1 MATLAAEV
9 ILVETEAAAESS
21 STARPITAEVI
32 AENLNSTD
40 KSAASTVASATS
52 SSSSSAA
59 VVVSVSDSD
68 SDEIVTIS
76 QNIRRALEC
85 PICLTLMS
93 VISCY
98 CPNGHAVC
106 ESCMLTLLNMSSAQ
120 ERCCPFCR
128 ALMVQSLFTSAM
140 VDKLNELCHQVKVKC
155 SNWSRGCTEL
165 VPVRY
170 VNEHESR
177 CLYMPNVPCQV
188 TVCQWLGIYEQLYE
202 HVSSS
207 HPGVAVQTSTNQ
219 LNVTDA
225 QDITTNRRRIYLI
238 QSTCGMIWV
247 ILSRIAR
254 SRIQTALF
262 LVNNHL
268 DGYNNHVKL
277 MPTDIVYRVTWFNAN
292 ERSRTKSRTKRVY
305 WSTSLKPEFQL
316 LLSDSYP
323 TFRFKTGRME
333 INWFQ
338 CPKYTGSHSSST
350 C

>member
-1 MATLAAEV
+1 
-9 ILVETEAAAESS
+9 
-21 STARPITAEVI
+21 
-32 AENLNSTD
+32 
-40 KSAASTVASATS
+40 
-52 SSSSSAA
+52 
-59 VVVSVSDSD
+59 SDSD

-76 QNIRRALEC
+76 RLIRRALEC

-106 ESCMLTLLNMSSAQ
+106 ESCMLTLLNMSSSQ
-120 ERCCPFCR
+120 ERPCPLCR
-128 ALMVQSLFTSAM
+128 ALMVQSLITSAT
-140 VDKLNELCHQVKVKC
+140 VDKLTELSRQVKVKC
-155 SNWSRGCTEL
+155 SNWFHGCTRL

-170 VNEHESR
+170 MNKHESR
-177 CLYMPNVPCQV
+177 CLYVPSVPCRV

-219 LNVTDA
+219 LNVTDV
-225 QDITTNRRRIYLI
+225 QDITTNRRRTYLV
-238 QSTCGMIWV
+238 QSTYGMIWV
-247 ILSRIAR
+247 MLSRVAR

-262 LVNNHL
+262 LVNDHWDGHMPNKNH
-268 DGYNNHVKL
+268 GEPT
-277 MPTDIVYRVTWFNAN
+277 PTDIVYRVTWFDAN
-292 ERSRTKSRTKRVY
+292 DRSRTKSRTKRVH

-316 LLSDSYP
+316 LLSNSYT

-338 CPKYTGSHSSST
+338 CPMYKRSHSST
-350 C
+350 TR